1 MPEKIIS
8 ILNLDG
14 RRSRSVAL
22 DRDLTDPTALDGYL
36 ITPNSLG
43 ALRQIG
49 NGIASARTQR
59 AWKIVGPYGSGK
71 SALGVLL
78 AQVVGGAQR
87 YPDAAKSLSLAS
99 TQVADLFGG
108 TNRLALA
115 VVGSRVSFGLAMA
128 KTICASLD
136 EFGKNKRAQKLRK
149 QIDLAA
155 GIYNNRPLNAAAGEL
170 CAEFASVVVASGY
183 DGVLLMIDEV
193 GKFVEHAALF
203 PEHGDLIA
211 LQQIAEYACTNGD
224 DKLVVVAMLHQHFAS
239 YAAGVGRAL
248 SDEWHKVAARF
259 EEVPFDEP
267 VERYAHF
274 ASNALASTTSR
285 APVEGIIAA
294 SKMEYSNAFESGL
307 LRTPTELDKKLFK
320 HPERLYP
327 LHPVTLAA
335 LATIS
340 KRYGQSERSFHAFLT
355 SSEPRGLRDFAEQT
369 EIAGSAW
376 YRVQDLYDYLSNGNE
391 LRFRELDIERRWVF
405 AQTLIEQNSA
415 DPVTALVLKA
425 MAILELVKSSLKVL
439 VNAETICW
447 AIGAPNVATVDSV
460 LHKLADEGTLVHRR
474 KHSEYAIAVSNAVN
488 VEALFESAARGDE
501 NELIV
506 SGITTALAQKLVVA
520 NRHYDETGTIRTLGT
535 LVGTAHLWP
544 TIPELKSEEVRPDGW
559 IKLVLVTKDSDE
571 QKQVEQRLAQEKQ
584 ELNVQACLALS
595 GEARAA
601 LAEYAIWNTVVREV
615 NSKTLDPWSSR
626 YVEARLQDAS
636 ETVERLVTSSLIPTE
651 HGNGPVFWH
660 MGEPIKNS
668 ERMNPSQVGSWLF
681 DKVYHRA
688 PRIIN
693 ELINKDRPT
702 SAIVLARQRLFELL
716 VNGDTSKRI
725 SGDKEYPPERLVHS
739 TLLKETGM
747 WMEKD
752 GHWTLQA
759 PTATAPS
766 DISAVWHAISEQLAS
781 KEPKTFGDVVE
792 ALSAPPFGVRGGP
805 AGIWVATYLMIHRS
819 RCAIFE
825 RGSLVLELTAEHLQR
840 MYKNPQTFKLRELA
854 AEEGGVR
861 LLNDYRDVLSAIG
874 CEVSAAPTYLEMTR
888 TLFRWFAKLP
898 EFTARTTRVGKDA
911 ALVRSVLSKS
921 TDPIALLTQTL
932 QRTYRES
939 KSNLI
944 FKDWLTDALTDLGM
958 AHRKLQDEV
967 AAELSKGFGIP
978 GPLSRVRAQLQIE
991 CTREAARLADVNLKS
1006 FILRCTDLVLTDE
1019 KWLDSVGSLIA
1030 HKPLDSWEDDT
1041 LSEFQEQ
1048 LTGLCGRYKR
1058 WIQVAIRRGIAPRA
1072 AERFVGMT
1080 LTMPGGEESSIFVTR
1095 NEISD
1100 EIATNVL
1107 ALITQAANGNHDVAA
1122 AALAQAMLTLQSQQ
1136 ATTNEHDRE
1145 ENHG

>member
-22 DRDLTDPTALDGYL
+22 DRDLTDPTALEGYL

-49 NGIASARTQR
+49 SGIASARTQR

-78 AQVVGGAQR
+78 AQIAGGAQR
-87 YPDAAKSLSLAS
+87 YPDAAKSLALAS
-99 TQVADLFGG
+99 PKVAELFVN

-128 KTICASLD
+128 KAIATSLD
-136 EFGKNKRAQKLRK
+136 QLGKNKSAQKLSK
-149 QIDLAA
+149 QIDLSA
-155 GIYNNRPLNAAAGEL
+155 GVYNDTPFNSAVGEL
-170 CAEFASVVVASGY
+170 CADYAAVVVAAGY

-193 GKFVEHAALF
+193 GKFVEHAALY

-248 SDEWHKVAARF
+248 NDEWHKVAARF

-274 ASNALASTTSR
+274 TSNALGAKTSGSTLKSIVAAGAVEYSR
-285 APVEGIIAA
+285 ALD
-294 SKMEYSNAFESGL
+294 SGL
-307 LRTPTELDKKLFK
+307 LRAPTDLDKRLFK

-327 LHPVTLAA
+327 LHPVTLSA

-340 KRYGQSERSFHAFLT
+340 KRYGQSERSFHAFLM

-369 EIAGSAW
+369 EISDSAW
-376 YRVQDLYDYLSNGNE
+376 YRVQDLYDYLSTGNE
-391 LRFRELDIERRWVF
+391 LRFRELDVERRWVF
-405 AQTLIEQNSA
+405 AQAVIEQNSA
-415 DPVTALVLKA
+415 DAFTASVLKA
-425 MAILELVKSSLKVL
+425 TAIFELVKSSLTVL
-439 VNAETICW
+439 ADADTIAW
-447 AIGAPNVATVDSV
+447 AIGAPDVETVDGV
-460 LHKLADEGTLVHRR
+460 LRKLTDQGVLVHRR
-474 KHSEYAIAVSNAVN
+474 KHSEYGIAVSNAVN

-501 NELIV
+501 NELMV
-506 SGITTALAQKLVVA
+506 TGFTTALAQKLVVA
-520 NRHYDETGTIRTLGT
+520 NRHYDETGTIRTLRT
-535 LVGTAHLWP
+535 LVGTSHLWP
-544 TIPELKSEEVRPDGW
+544 TTPDLKSDDVRPDGW
-559 IKLVLVTKDSDE
+559 IKLVLVTKDSEE
-571 QKQVEQRLAQEKQ
+571 QNQAELRIAQEKQ
-584 ELNVQACLALS
+584 ELSVHACLALS

-601 LAEYAIWNTVVREV
+601 LAEYAIWNSVVREV
-615 NSKTLDPWSSR
+615 NSKALDPWSSR
-626 YVEARLQDAS
+626 YVEGRLQDAS
-636 ETVERLVTSSLIPTE
+636 ETVERLVTSALIPTE
-651 HGNGPVFWH
+651 GRDGPIFWH
-660 MGEPIKNS
+660 MGEHIAKS
-668 ERMNPSQVGSWLF
+668 ERMNASQVGSWLF

-716 VNGDTSKRI
+716 VGGDTSKKI

-747 WMEKD
+747 WLERD

-766 DISAVWHAISEQLAS
+766 DISAVWQAISDQLAS
-781 KEPKTFGDVVE
+781 VEPKTFGDVIE
-792 ALSAPPFGVRGGP
+792 ALSVPPLGVRGGP
-805 AGIWVATYLMIHRS
+805 AGIWVAVYLMVNRS

-854 AEEGGVR
+854 VEEGGVR
-861 LLNDYRDVLSAIG
+861 LLNDYKDVLSAIG
-874 CEVSAAPTYLEMTR
+874 CDVSASPTYLEMTR
-888 TLFRWFAKLP
+888 TLFRWFRKLP
-898 EFTARTTRVGKDA
+898 EFTAKTTRVTKEA
-911 ALVRSVLSKS
+911 ALIRSVLSKS

-932 QRTYRES
+932 RRTHRES
-939 KSNLI
+939 KSTVE

-958 AHRKLQDEV
+958 AHRRLQDEV
-967 AAELSKGFGIP
+967 AAELSKGFGIA
-978 GPLSRVRAQLQIE
+978 GPLSRIRAQLQTE

-1019 KWLDSVGSLIA
+1019 RWLDSVGSLIA

-1041 LSEFQEQ
+1041 LSKFQEE

-1058 WIQVAIRRGIAPRA
+1058 WIQVAIRRGVAPRA

-1095 NEISD
+1095 NEASD
-1100 EIATNVL
+1100 EIATNIL
-1107 ALITQAANGNHDVAA
+1107 TLITQAANGNHDVAA
-1122 AALAQAMLTLQSQQ
+1122 AALAQAMLTLQTQVA
-1136 ATTNEHDRE
+1136 ATNDDDRE
-1145 ENHG
+1145 ANHG

>member
-22 DRDLTDPTALDGYL
+22 DRDLADPSALEGYL

-43 ALRQIG
+43 ALQQIG
-49 NGIASARTQR
+49 SGIASVRTQR

-78 AQVVGGAQR
+78 AQVAGGAQR
-87 YPDAAKSLSLAS
+87 YPEAAKSLAS
-99 TQVADLFGG
+99 ASSKVSTLFAD
-108 TNRLALA
+108 TNRLSLA
-115 VVGSRVSFGLAMA
+115 VVGARVSFGLAMA
-128 KTICASLD
+128 KAICASLD
-136 EFGKNKRAQKLRK
+136 QHGKDKGAQKLRRK
-149 QIDLAA
+149 IDLAA
-155 GIYNNRPLNAAAGEL
+155 GIYSDRPFNAVVGEL
-170 CAEFASVVVASGY
+170 CAEYAGVVVAAGY
-183 DGVLLMIDEV
+183 DGVILMIDEI
-193 GKFVEHAALF
+193 GKFVEHAALY

-211 LQQIAEYACTNGD
+211 LQQIAEYACANGD

-274 ASNALASTTSR
+274 TANALASRIFDTPLKS
-285 APVEGIIAA
+285 VVAA
-294 SKMEYSNAFESGL
+294 SKIEYSKALEYGL
-307 LRTPTELDKKLFK
+307 LRTPTDLDKQLFK

-340 KRYGQSERSFHAFLT
+340 KRYGQSERSFHAFLM
-355 SSEPRGLRDFAEQT
+355 SSEPLGLRDFAEQT
-369 EIAGSAW
+369 EIADSAW

-405 AQTLIEQNSA
+405 AQTIIEQNSA
-415 DPVTALVLKA
+415 DSIVASVLKA
-425 MAILELVKSSLKVL
+425 TAVLELVKSSLKIL
-439 VNAETICW
+439 INAETIAW
-447 AIGAPNVATVDSV
+447 AIGAPDVESIDSV
-460 LHKLADEGTLVHRR
+460 LRKLADQGALVHRR
-474 KHSEYAIAVSNAVN
+474 KHSEYAVAVSNAVN
-488 VEALFESAARGDE
+488 VEALYESAARRDE
-501 NELIV
+501 NELMI
-506 SGITTALAQKLVVA
+506 SGITTALAQKLIVA

-535 LVGTAHLWP
+535 LVGTPHLWP
-544 TIPELKSEEVRPDGW
+544 ASPELKSDDVRPDGW
-559 IKLVLVTKDSDE
+559 IKLVLVMKDSDE
-571 QKQVEQRLAQEKQ
+571 QKQVERRIAKEEE
-584 ELNVQACLALS
+584 ELNVHACLALS
-595 GEARAA
+595 SEARAA

-626 YVEARLQDAS
+626 YVEGRLLDAS
-636 ETVERLVTSSLIPTE
+636 EAVERLVTSALTPIE
-651 HGNGPVFWH
+651 GRNGPVFWH
-660 MGEPIKNS
+660 MGKPILNS
-668 ERMNPSQVGSWLF
+668 ERMNASQVGSWLF
-681 DKVYHRA
+681 DKVYNRG

-716 VNGDTSKRI
+716 VSGDTTKKI
-725 SGDKEYPPERLVHS
+725 SGDKEYPPERLIHT

-747 WMEKD
+747 WLEQD

-759 PTATAPS
+759 PSAKAAC
-766 DISAVWHAISEQLAS
+766 DISAVWQAIADQIVSE
-781 KEPKTFGDVVE
+781 EPKAFNEVVD
-792 ALSAPPFGVRGGP
+792 ALSASPLGVRAGP
-805 AGIWVATYLMIHRS
+805 AGIWITTYMMVNRS

-825 RGSLVLELTAEHLQR
+825 RGSLILELTAEHLQR

-854 AEEGGVR
+854 VEDGGVR

-888 TLFRWFAKLP
+888 TLYRWFRKLP
-898 EFTARTTRVGKDA
+898 EYTSKTARVSKEA
-911 ALVRSVLSKS
+911 ALIRSVLSKS

-932 QRTYRES
+932 RRTYRES
-939 KSNLI
+939 KSTAD
-944 FKDWLTDALTDLGM
+944 FKSWLTDALTDLGM
-958 AHRKLQDEV
+958 AHRKLQEEV
-967 AAELSKGFGIP
+967 AAELSRGFGIG
-978 GPLSRVRAQLQIE
+978 GPLNRVRAQLQTE
-991 CTREAARLADVNLKS
+991 CTREAARLADVSLKA
-1006 FILRCTDLVLTDE
+1006 FILRCTDLVLTDD

-1041 LSEFQEQ
+1041 LSKFQEE

-1058 WIQVAIRRGIAPRA
+1058 WIQVAIRRGVAPRA
-1072 AERFVGMT
+1072 AERFVGLT
-1080 LTMPGGEESSIFVTR
+1080 LTMPGGEESSVFVTR
-1095 NEISD
+1095 NEVSD
-1100 EIATNVL
+1100 GIATDVL
-1107 ALITQAANGNHDVAA
+1107 ALITQAAKGDRDVAA
-1122 AALAQAMLTLQSQQ
+1122 AALAQAMLTLQTQVVE
-1136 ATTNEHDRE
+1136 TDHNDRE
-1145 ENHG
+1145 ANHG